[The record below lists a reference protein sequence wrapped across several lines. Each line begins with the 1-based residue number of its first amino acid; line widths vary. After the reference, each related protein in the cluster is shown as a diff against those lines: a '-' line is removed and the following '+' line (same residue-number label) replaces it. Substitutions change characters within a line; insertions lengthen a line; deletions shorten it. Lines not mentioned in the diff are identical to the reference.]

1 LTLNLGAPSTVT
13 THPKAKNESSNYY
26 FLYPRGHLGLT
37 AVTFFFI
44 LPLTQMIVF
53 SFGLTDAFGFAAAGA
68 VALTVG
74 VGLGV
79 PAVVVGVGLGVPAVV
94 VGVGLGVIAVVVG
107 VGLGVGAVVVGVVV
121 VGVVVVGVVNG

>member
-1 LTLNLGAPSTVT
+1 M
-13 THPKAKNESSNYY
+13 
-26 FLYPRGHLGLT
+26 
-37 AVTFFFI
+37 TFFFS

-79 PAVVVGVGLGVPAVV
+79 PAVVVGVGLGVVAVV

-107 VGLGVGAVVVGVVV
+107 AGAVVVGVVV
-121 VGVVVVGVVNG
+121 VGVVNG